1 MVEIIATIG
10 HSTSNILQTID
21 HLISCNI
28 NSFRF
33 NLSKFSDISKL
44 EKYIDDLIA
53 VKQRYGTC
61 IRIMLDIPYPYQK
74 CRVYTDNILELKAG
88 TVCCISNVEKIKN
101 ARQIV
106 SIKTNA
112 VDFGNYVKDEDRII
126 YGDGRHAFIVRKV
139 IDSNNIEVQL
149 ANDTVIYPG
158 KAIHINHFAMEG
170 NLNPNI
176 IGKICVLNPNSIALS
191 FVSSESSV
199 KKASD
204 MFIGSQIISKI
215 ETQDGINNINRL
227 SEASDIMIARGDLL
241 LNAPYEQFHNYQKT
255 IADYVHKKKKKLYV
269 ATGILSSMS
278 TSFVPTQSEI
288 VDLLELKELAPQA
301 VILNYGLITGNLK
314 EALEIINLVFN
325 KEALNK
331 DIQR

>member
-1 MVEIIATIG
+1 
-10 HSTSNILQTID
+10 
-21 HLISCNI
+21 
-28 NSFRF
+28 
-33 NLSKFSDISKL
+33 
-44 EKYIDDLIA
+44 
-53 VKQRYGTC
+53 
-61 IRIMLDIPYPYQK
+61 ML
-74 CRVYTDNILELKAG
+74 
-88 TVCCISNVEKIKN
+88 
-101 ARQIV
+101 RQIV

-126 YGDGRHAFIVRKV
+126 YGDGRLAFIVRKV

-241 LNAPYEQFHNYQKT
+241 FKRTL
-255 IADYVHKKKKKLYV
+255 
-269 ATGILSSMS
+269 
-278 TSFVPTQSEI
+278 
-288 VDLLELKELAPQA
+288 
-301 VILNYGLITGNLK
+301 
-314 EALEIINLVFN
+314 
-325 KEALNK
+325 
-331 DIQR
+331 